1 MGRGGGFLTA
11 RRGARGFSG
20 PAQCPLTPVRPRRPT
35 PARRACPGGL
45 SCRVRLCLGA
55 SSPGPRPGDG
65 SGFPALAAACSV
77 GLSRDAAPCGP
88 PPDLAREEAAT
99 RSRVPSSCVVPL
111 ETPPQRTLTLSGFR
125 NFPSGGP
132 CAVVGSSLW
141 AGGRLASLTQGFRA
155 QPVPRAFLARC
166 SRDQAGDPP
175 TSEPGAAQPVVCQ
188 VPSRLQREDRGQE
201 FVCLSGR
208 GQG

>member
-1 MGRGGGFLTA
+1 MGSRGLRSVHSLLCGRGAPRRPVVPVPGVCRAESGSALA
-11 RRGARGFSG
+11 RRRRAPALVTARGFRLLLPRVPSDS
-20 PAQCPLTPVRPRRPT
+20 PATRR
-35 PARRACPGGL
+35 
-45 SCRVRLCLGA
+45 RVG
-55 SSPGPRPGDG
+55 
-65 SGFPALAAACSV
+65 
-77 GLSRDAAPCGP
+77 

-111 ETPPQRTLTLSGFR
+111 ETPPQRTRTLSGFR